1 MFFNELKLK
10 FRSFLKDKFYTLL
23 NITGLS
29 IGISVSIIILLYL
42 QNDLTYDQ
50 YNKKHD
56 RIFRLVTNVKG
67 PGVEFHSP
75 AAARELGP
83 MLKDNFPEIE
93 LYARFLMDDEVLVS
107 LPGDKSSPAFRE
119 KSFCWTDS
127 TVFDIFTFP
136 FIAGNPKTAL
146 TQPHSIVLT
155 KKLADKYFKTP
166 QDALG
171 KSLLLFDDKQNF
183 VVTGV
188 MKDLPDNTHMKF
200 NALLSVVESRTWAT
214 KNGQFNSEA
223 IWNPDAY
230 TYLLFQKGYHAQE
243 LFRKL
248 QPFYNKYIKP
258 FGDIVSSK
266 LWFYL
271 EPLASVHF
279 HSKQEEDF
287 PQGNVAYIYAFG
299 AIGIFILLLACINYI
314 NMATARSGKR
324 MKEIGLRKIFGSGRK
339 QLTLS
344 VLLESLVLS
353 FVALLLSWLLVFII
367 LYATPFNELIQ
378 KNLTLNIQDNPLLL
392 FGSIG
397 IALLIGLLSGLYPAI
412 YLPSLNVIKSMRGSF
427 HSTSTGINLRRL
439 LVIVQFTISIGVI
452 ICTLIMKD
460 QIRFVRN
467 KDLGFNKDHLLI
479 VPVEDSIVEHNIP
492 VIRNELNAYS
502 GIKSVALAYNV
513 PGGRPGAAVYKVET
527 DSIMAN
533 QAFNGLWV
541 GGNFIK
547 TMGFKILAG
556 RDFHENNEGDKD
568 SRSFII
574 NETAARR
581 LGWYD
586 PNKKGSSLND
596 ALGKEIMQFHGK
608 EPGHVIGVV
617 KDFNITSLHN
627 PIEPELIVPTDDG
640 GNFYIRLSGANLV
653 NTMDFLK
660 KKWATLDPSHPFD
673 YYFLDDHFNESYNAD
688 ERQSNLISILSGICM
703 AVSLLGIFGLSA
715 FNAEQ
720 RTKEIGVRK
729 VLGAS
734 GPQLIFLLF
743 RDILIL
749 IMVAAVLASPLA
761 WYVAN
766 LWLRNFAFKTNIDI
780 LLFVLT
786 GASALLIAFI
796 TTSFHSVRTSSLNPV
811 DTLRYE

>member
-10 FRSFLKDKFYTLL
+10 FRAFLKDKFYTIL
-23 NITGLS
+23 NIAGLS

-42 QNDLTYDQ
+42 QNDLTYDR

-67 PGVEFHSP
+67 PGVEFHTPS
-75 AAARELGP
+75 AARELAP

-93 LYARFLMDDEVLVS
+93 SYARFLMDDEVLVS
-107 LPGDKSSPAFRE
+107 LPDEKSAPAFRE
-119 KSFCWTDS
+119 RYFCWTDS

-136 FIAGNPKTAL
+136 FLAGNPKTAL

-171 KSLLLFDDKQNF
+171 KSLLLFDNKENF
-183 VVTGV
+183 IVTGI

-200 NALLSVVESRTWAT
+200 NALLSGVDARTWAT
-214 KNGQFNSEA
+214 KDGQFNSEA

-230 TYLLFQKGYHAQE
+230 TYLLFQKGYHAQD
-243 LFRKL
+243 LFTKF
-248 QPFYNKYIKP
+248 QPFYDKYIKP

-271 EPLASVHF
+271 EPLASIHF
-279 HSKQEEDF
+279 HSKQENDF
-287 PQGNVAYIYAFG
+287 PQGNVAYLYAFS
-299 AIGIFILLLACINYI
+299 AIGVFILMIACINYI

-324 MKEIGLRKIFGSGRK
+324 MKEIGLRKIFGSGKKR
-339 QLTLS
+339 LTLS
-344 VLLESLVLS
+344 ILMESMVLS
-353 FVALLLSWLLVFII
+353 FVALTLSWLIVFII

-378 KNLTLNIQDNPLLL
+378 KELSLDIFHNPLLL
-392 FGSIG
+392 YGSIG
-397 IALLIGLLSGLYPAI
+397 ITLLIGLLSGLYPAL
-412 YLPSLNVIKSMRGSF
+412 YLPRLGIIKSMKGSF
-427 HSTSTGINLRRL
+427 HSTTTGTSLRRL
-439 LVIVQFTISIGVI
+439 LVILQFTISIGVI

-460 QIRFVRN
+460 QIRYVRN

-479 VPVEDSIVEHNIP
+479 VPIEDSIVENNIP
-492 VIRNELNAYS
+492 VIRNELNSYS

-513 PGGRPGAAVYKVET
+513 PGGRPGASVYKVET
-527 DSIMAN
+527 DSVMAN
-533 QAFNGLWV
+533 QAFNGLYV

-547 TMGFKILAG
+547 TMGFTILAG
-556 RDFHENNEGDKD
+556 RDFHENNEGDKGG
-568 SRSFII
+568 RSFII

-586 PNKKGSSLND
+586 PNKKGSDLRD
-596 ALGKEIMQFHGK
+596 ALGKEIMHFHGK

-617 KDFNITSLHN
+617 KDFNISSLHN
-627 PIEPELIVPTDDG
+627 PIDPEIIEPVDDG
-640 GNFYIRLSGANLV
+640 GNFYIRLSGTNLV

-660 KKWATLDPSHPFD
+660 KKWSQLDPTHPFD
-673 YYFLDDHFNESYNAD
+673 YYFLDEHFNESYQAD
-688 ERQSNLISILSGICM
+688 ERQSSLISILSGICL

-715 FNAEQ
+715 FTAEQ

-734 GPQLIFLLF
+734 SSQLIFLLF
-743 RDILIL
+743 RDILVL
-749 IMVAAVLASPLA
+749 IIIAAILASPLA

-766 LWLRNFAFKTNIDI
+766 LWLQNFAYKTGIDGVIFI
-780 LLFVLT
+780 LA
-786 GASALLIAFI
+786 GAGALLIAFV